1 MPWQGRQATQVR
13 ERQSRNVDYSQ
24 LTDEQ
29 LATEAQR
36 ERSSGPAFTALA
48 ERFRQ
53 RIWALCFRLMGN
65 EHDAADAAQE
75 VLVRLFM
82 DRAKF
87 EGRSKYSTWLH
98 AVTVRTCLML
108 RRGRGRRQKRV
119 AIVSDETI
127 QQQAGA
133 QEETQTELSL
143 DMQQMLETL
152 DEEDR
157 AMVILKFAQGHSY
170 DELSEIFGHSVSAC
184 KMRISRA
191 RKKLQERFGDQN
203 G

>member
-1 MPWQGRQATQVR
+1 M
-13 ERQSRNVDYSQ
+13 SSVDFSE
-24 LTDEQ
+24 LNDEQ
-29 LATEAQR
+29 LAAEAQR
-36 ERSSGPAFTALA
+36 ERSSGPAFTVLV
-48 ERFRQ
+48 ERFRD

-65 EHDAADAAQE
+65 EHDAADATQE

-119 AIVSDETI
+119 AVLSDEAI
-127 QQQAGA
+127 EQHAGA
-133 QEETQTELSL
+133 VEETNAELSL

-157 AMVILKFAQGHSY
+157 AMVILKFAEGHSY
-170 DELSEIFGHSVSAC
+170 EELSEIFGHSVSAC

-191 RKKLQERFGDQN
+191 RKKLQDRFG
-203 G
+203 